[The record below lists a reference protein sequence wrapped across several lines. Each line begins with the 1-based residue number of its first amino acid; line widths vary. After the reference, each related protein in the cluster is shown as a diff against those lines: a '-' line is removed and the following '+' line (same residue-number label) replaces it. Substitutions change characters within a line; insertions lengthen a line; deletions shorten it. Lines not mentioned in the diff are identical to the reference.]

1 MIPGW
6 LDEIEREVVNCLGGG
21 SLHPH
26 DLAGRLGVSE
36 RCAIGYITM
45 LALAGRLVI
54 ELVATP
60 PGRRGEAPPPS
71 TVGSPRTAAEPAPR
85 PVREDDPLDPAA

>member
-6 LDEIEREVVNCLGGG
+6 LDEIEREVVSCLGGV

-26 DLAGRLGVSE
+26 ELAGRLGVSE

-60 PGRRGEAPPPS
+60 PGRRSEAPPRP
-71 TVGSPRTAAEPAPR
+71 AAEPAPR

>member
-1 MIPGW
+1 MVPGW
-6 LDEIEREVVNCLGGG
+6 LDEIEREVVSCLGGG
-21 SLHPH
+21 GLHPH

-54 ELVATP
+54 ELVALP
-60 PGRRGEAPPPS
+60 PAGRNEGPPS
-71 TVGSPRTAAEPAPR
+71 SSVASPRPAAEPVER
-85 PVREDDPLDPAA
+85 PARQDGSLDPGA